1 MELIPRDAGFLPNQE
16 DKHNSHQDDI
26 SCCSSQQRV
35 PIQPLQNCINL
46 LYVLNNP
53 RVHIQGP
60 YNLCKNKLTKLYEL
74 DEQERPERLKL
85 MLYTS
90 TLSENGQHK

>member
-16 DKHNSHQDDI
+16 DRHNSHQDDT

-35 PIQPLQNCINL
+35 LIRQPQNCINL

-60 YNLCKNKLTKLYEL
+60 YNLCKTKQQSYMHTSLT
-74 DEQERPERLKL
+74 EQERPEKLKL
-85 MLYTS
+85 MLISQTR
-90 TLSENGQHK
+90 